1 MNQPHHTPAAN
12 ALITKL
18 EPSRTDLFRDRP
30 MPGGERATVYLDRRG
45 QLYQSDRPLT
55 AGEIT
60 INRPRSVYLVNTA
73 VHPYTLVLD
82 LPAQEDAFPFHAEVS
97 ARWRVGDPCE
107 AVKTSLVDAGH
118 VLAPYLRQTLRELS
132 TSYAIE
138 ERPAAERAMIR
149 YFSDQGPLMLAQGVQ
164 LVHCSV
170 SLTLDGPALDEL
182 QKRKQ
187 HEWNAREYT
196 RQTTALH
203 QNAELERVQEKSRH
217 SRERAETEH
226 QLNLTQRRMA
236 FYGEA
241 LAGGQE
247 SLVALQLASS
257 PAEVNNVLALFMQ
270 RDRMDFETAKD
281 LLNSLLE
288 NRLVNHSDV
297 QGIMGQASSVI
308 ANQLSRASLGLP
320 APSAPPSLSIAASP
334 PPRQMTAEQI
344 ASVPITAEIL
354 LDLPP
359 DFGEDDDD
367 DD

>member
-1 MNQPHHTPAAN
+1 MNQPQQTPAAN

-55 AGEIT
+55 AGEIAM
-60 INRPRSVYLVNTA
+60 NRPRSVYLVDTA
-73 VHPYTLVLD
+73 VHPYALALD
-82 LPAQEDAFPFHAEVS
+82 LPAQEDAFPFHAEVM
-97 ARWRVGDPCE
+97 ARWRIGNPCE
-107 AVKTSLVDAGH
+107 AVHTSLVDAGH
-118 VLAPYLRQTLRELS
+118 VLAPYLRQTLRGIS
-132 TSYAIE
+132 NSYAIE

-164 LVHCSV
+164 LVQCSV
-170 SLTLDGPALDEL
+170 SLTLDGPALEEL
-182 QKRKQ
+182 RKRKQ
-187 HEWNAREYT
+187 HEWNAQEYV
-196 RQTTALH
+196 RQTTSIH
-203 QNAELERVQEKSRH
+203 QNAELERVNETNRQE
-217 SRERAETEH
+217 RERAEAEH
-226 QLNLTQRRMA
+226 QLRLTKRRMD
-236 FYGEA
+236 FYGQA
-241 LAGGQE
+241 LEGGQDA
-247 SLVALQLASS
+247 LVALQLASS
-257 PAEVNNVLALFMQ
+257 PGEVNNVLALFMQ
-270 RDRMDFETAKD
+270 RDRTDFETAKE

-297 QGIMGQASSVI
+297 QGIMSQASSVI

-320 APSAPPSLSIAASP
+320 APAPTPGLSITAPPP
-334 PPRQMTAEQI
+334 QQQMPADQI

>member
-1 MNQPHHTPAAN
+1 MNQPHHNPAAQP
-12 ALITKL
+12 LITKL
-18 EPSRTDLFRDRP
+18 EPSRSDLFRDRP

-55 AGEIT
+55 ASEIA
-60 INRPRSVYLVNTA
+60 INRPRSVYLVDTS
-73 VHPYTLVLD
+73 VHPYTLALD
-82 LPAQEDAFPFHAEVS
+82 LPAQEDAFPFHAEVT

-107 AVKTSLVDAGH
+107 AVKTNLADAGH

-132 TSYAIE
+132 NSYAIE
-138 ERPAAERAMIR
+138 ERPNAERAMIR
-149 YFSDQGPLMLAQGVQ
+149 YFSDQGPLMLPQGVL

-170 SLTLDGPALDEL
+170 SLSLDGPALEEL
-182 QKRKQ
+182 QKRKR
-187 HEWNAREYT
+187 HEWNAQEHA
-196 RQTTALH
+196 RQTTTIRQTADI
-203 QNAELERVQEKSRH
+203 EREQETNRH
-217 SRERAETEH
+217 ARERAETEH
-226 QLNLTQRRMA
+226 QLRLTQRRMD
-236 FYGEA
+236 FYGQA
-241 LAGGQE
+241 LEGGQE

-270 RDRMDFETAKD
+270 RDRMDFETAKE

-320 APSAPPSLSIAASP
+320 APSGGLSIAPPP
-334 PPRQMTAEQI
+334 PPRPQMTAEQI
-344 ASVPITAEIL
+344 SSVPITAEIL

-359 DFGEDDDD
+359 DFGDDDD

>member
-1 MNQPHHTPAAN
+1 MNQPQQNSAAN

-18 EPSRTDLFRDRP
+18 EPSRSDLFRDRP

-55 AGEIT
+55 AGEIA
-60 INRPRSVYLVNTA
+60 INRPRSVYLVDTS

-82 LPAQEDAFPFHAEVS
+82 VIAQEDAFPFHAEVM
-97 ARWRVGDPCE
+97 ARWRIGNPCE
-107 AVKTSLVDAGH
+107 AVQTSLVDAGH
-118 VLAPYLRQTLRELS
+118 VLAPYLRQTLSEIS

-138 ERPAAERAMIR
+138 ERSAAERAMIR

-170 SLTLDGPALDEL
+170 SLTLDGPALEEL
-182 QKRKQ
+182 RKRKQ
-187 HEWNAREYT
+187 HEWNAQEYA

-203 QNAELERVQEKSRH
+203 QNAELEKVQERTRH
-217 SRERAETEH
+217 TRERAETEH
-226 QLNLTQRRMA
+226 QLTLTQRRMV

-241 LAGGQE
+241 LAGGQD

-297 QGIMGQASSVI
+297 QGIMSQASSVI

-320 APSAPPSLSIAASP
+320 APAPAPAPGLSINAAPPRPMAD
-334 PPRQMTAEQI
+334 QI
-344 ASVPITAEIL
+344 SSGPITAEIL